1 MLESEAVLAEWV
13 AQVQTWSAQWSER
26 HQMLLASAFQGTG
39 LGLVVEVLQRLEPEA
54 PAHVID
60 ASARVM
66 ITDYMSRPQG
76 LDYYREDVWALLP
89 VKPLQRT
96 LESLLRSLLSL
107 ARQQPRS
114 HPEFE
119 SYHALSLMTLEALS
133 QLEGGSQG
141 DTPRRKRRKTYSI
154 SLAKTAELP
163 DLSSLTMQ
171 SIDAPVKRVDFPSG
185 PIVERRKGKRSETL
199 KTLPL
204 SLALPTSPHLKKG
217 KEWLIHWQDWQDWE
231 DTGLEH
237 RLTMPR
243 ETLFLKYLPPLHE
256 LISHWHE
263 EDGEQLS
270 EQRLLWAE
278 LCKDLSAEGILL
290 LSAALLPHPQ
300 QESYL
305 RHSALLFHLKLL
317 QLPLTE
323 LLHTLRLCFGQENTA
338 LQRILPAFGYFL
350 SCASYSFYGIQ
361 TQAIKRLS
369 NKSGYLYPLILEEW
383 AKNQRIHHFVL
394 GWLPRKEKHTAKLLA
409 SEDWTFIFFVLNKT
423 WAQSVMRDVYGV
435 FHGSSTFASQ
445 IIDTD
450 IAKGFGDLSATK
462 AKSFLATS
470 QIADLLRQQTRQV
483 TELSPQ
489 QRKQQFLQYVQDRY
503 RKDVLRKELRPN
515 LNGST
520 LKRIERFTQSAM
532 QRGEQSQQSLRSI
545 AQCIGCEVFQSFSHL
560 TPDRFRWLG
569 YELTRMVLSLG
580 APIGA
585 PLEAVQ
591 AILRGLTHAILL
603 ESAQSLKQ
611 RANSNHMLG
620 ALLATTLQ
628 ASLDDGVLLQRDP
641 DWLKTLVTVFSG
653 FVDQA
658 AEEIL
663 GPFYVDLIE
672 KHLAEEPDLSALSG
686 LSSSS

>member
-1 MLESEAVLAEWV
+1 MHESEAVLAELV
-13 AQVQTWSAQWSER
+13 AQVQTWSFQWNER

-39 LGLVVEVLQRLEPEA
+39 LGLVVEVLQRIEPEA
-54 PAHVID
+54 PAHVFD

-66 ITDYMSRPQG
+66 IADYIARPQG

-89 VKPLQRT
+89 VKPLQRA
-96 LESLLRSLLSL
+96 LGSLLRSLLTL

-119 SYHALSLMTLEALS
+119 IYHALSLITLEALS
-133 QLEGGSQG
+133 QLDDSSPGES
-141 DTPRRKRRKTYSI
+141 PRRKRRKTYSV

-163 DLSSLTMQ
+163 DLSSITLQ
-171 SIDAPVKRVDFPSG
+171 SVDAAVKQVDFP
-185 PIVERRKGKRSETL
+185 PVVERRKGKRSETL
-199 KTLPL
+199 KALPL
-204 SLALPTSPHLKKG
+204 SLALPASPGLKNG
-217 KEWLIHWQDWQDWE
+217 QDWLFQWQDWSE
-231 DTGLEH
+231 TEATGLDS

-256 LISHWHE
+256 LISSWHE
-263 EDGEQLS
+263 EDGVTLS

-305 RHSALLFHLKLL
+305 RHSALMFHLKLL

-323 LLHTLRLCFGQENTA
+323 LLHTLRLCFGQENAA

-361 TQAIKRLS
+361 TQAIRRLS

-383 AKNQRIHHFVL
+383 AKNQRIHHFIL

-409 SEDWTFIFFVLNKT
+409 NDDWEFIFFVLNKT

-435 FHGSSTFASQ
+435 FHGSSAFGGQ
-445 IIDTD
+445 IIDTE
-450 IAKGFGDLSATK
+450 IARGFGDLSATQ

-489 QRKQQFLQYVQDRY
+489 QREQQFFQYVQDRY
-503 RKDVLRKELRPN
+503 RKDVLRKEDRPN
-515 LNGST
+515 LNAST

-532 QRGEQSQQSLRSI
+532 QRGEQNKQSLRSI
-545 AQCIGCEVFQSFSHL
+545 AQCVGCEVFQSFSHL

-569 YELTRMVLSLG
+569 YELTRMVLALG
-580 APIGA
+580 APVGA
-585 PLEAVQ
+585 PIEAVHSV
-591 AILRGLTHAILL
+591 LRGLIHAILL
-603 ESAQSLKQ
+603 ESARSLKQ

-628 ASLDDGVLLQRDP
+628 ASLDDGVLLQRDAN
-641 DWLKTLVTVFSG
+641 WLKSLVSLFSQ
-653 FVDQA
+653 FVEEA
-658 AEEIL
+658 APEVLE
-663 GPFYVDLIE
+663 PFYVEIIE
-672 KHLAEEPDLSALSG
+672 KHLAEEPDLSSLS
-686 LSSSS
+686 

>member
-1 MLESEAVLAEWV
+1 MHESEAVLAELV
-13 AQVQTWSAQWSER
+13 AQVQAWSFQWNER

-39 LGLVVEVLQRLEPEA
+39 LGLVVEVLQRIEPEA
-54 PAHVID
+54 PAYVID

-66 ITDYMSRPQG
+66 IADYIARAQG

-89 VKPLQRT
+89 VKPLQQALGR
-96 LESLLRSLLSL
+96 LLRSLLTL

-119 SYHALSLMTLEALS
+119 SYHALSLITLEALS
-133 QLEGGSQG
+133 QLD
-141 DTPRRKRRKTYSI
+141 DTNQESPRRKRRKTYTV

-163 DLSSLTMQ
+163 DLSSLTLQ
-171 SIDAPVKRVDFPSG
+171 NVDAAVKKVDFP
-185 PIVERRKGKRSETL
+185 PVIERRKGKRSETL
-199 KTLPL
+199 KALPL
-204 SLALPTSPHLKKG
+204 SLALPASPGLKNG
-217 KEWLIHWQDWQDWE
+217 QDWLFQWQDWQDE
-231 DTGLEH
+231 ATGLDS
-237 RLTMPR
+237 RLTLPQ

-263 EDGEQLS
+263 EDGVTLS

-323 LLHTLRLCFGQENTA
+323 LLHTLRLCFGQENAA

-361 TQAIKRLS
+361 TQALRRLS
-369 NKSGYLYPLILEEW
+369 NKAGYLYPLILEEW
-383 AKNQRIHHFVL
+383 AKNQRIHHFIL

-409 SEDWTFIFFVLNKT
+409 NEDWEFIFYILNKT

-435 FHGSSTFASQ
+435 FHGSSAFGSQ
-445 IIDTD
+445 IID
-450 IAKGFGDLSATK
+450 AEVARGFGDLSASK

-470 QIADLLRQQTRQV
+470 QIADLLRQQTRQI

-489 QRKQQFLQYVQDRY
+489 QREQQFVQYVQDRY

-532 QRGEQSQQSLRSI
+532 QRGEQNQQSLRAI
-545 AQCIGCEVFQSFSHL
+545 AQCVGCEVFQSFAHL

-569 YELTRMVLSLG
+569 YELTRMVLALG

-585 PLEAVQ
+585 PPEAIQ
-591 AILRGLTHAILL
+591 AILRGLIHAILL
-603 ESAQSLKQ
+603 ESARSLKQ

-641 DWLKTLVTVFSG
+641 VWLKTLVSRFSE
-653 FVDQA
+653 FVDAAA
-658 AEEIL
+658 AEVL
-663 GPFYVDLIE
+663 GPFYVEIIE
-672 KHLAEEPDLSALSG
+672 QHLAEEPELSALS
-686 LSSSS
+686 